1 MKYELTKA
9 DEQKVALLNK
19 QELSEVLKPLK
30 QEIHLFDT
38 YISGTMNIPNPGV
51 LSGLQT
57 GEKLNLKREESL
69 YDDYRIIITKEDNT
83 KLGSIPEQD
92 NVVFAR
98 LLDAGKLLIG
108 RVKEKKKAGYM
119 EVIAIGIYMVDF

>member
-1 MKYELTKA
+1 MKHELTKA

-38 YISGTMNIPNPGV
+38 YISGTMNISDPSV
-51 LSGLQT
+51 LSDLQT
-57 GEKLNLKREESL
+57 GEKLHLQREESL

-92 NVVFAR
+92 NVLFAR

-108 RVKEKKKAGYM
+108 RVKEKKKKGYM
-119 EVIAIGIYMVDF
+119 EVIAIGIYMVDY